1 MEIRTLTRNHKF
13 YKLHLA
19 AQSLPAP
26 IRTVDARTRQT
37 PTFVVEKG
45 RLYANMRPGD
55 VSSYQETHPSQ
66 SGWNLP
72 KDDRLKKYDS
82 DEL

>member
-37 PTFVVEKG
+37 PTFVVGKVDFVQICG
-45 RLYANMRPGD
+45 QVMFPHIKRLTQVRVVGIC
-55 VSSYQETHPSQ
+55 
-66 SGWNLP
+66 P
-72 KDDRLKKYDS
+72 KTTD
-82 DEL
+82 